1 MDFLQSNKDTP
12 RAACCGYLLYIL
24 RIEIHQKSI
33 KKILGRSPEIAGAL
47 DGSGC
52 FLLLRKKSYKSILN
66 LGAEPRNS
74 GSLGAALKNLWNLWN
89 LCEYEP

>member
-33 KKILGRSPEIAGAL
+33 KKILGRSPEMEEPWAARLFFIATQE
-47 DGSGC
+47 
-52 FLLLRKKSYKSILN
+52 II
-66 LGAEPRNS
+66 
-74 GSLGAALKNLWNLWN
+74 
-89 LCEYEP
+89 

>member
-33 KKILGRSPEIAGAL
+33 KKILGQSPEIVGAL
-47 DGSGC
+47 AR
-52 FLLLRKKSYKSILN
+52 L
-66 LGAEPRNS
+66 
-74 GSLGAALKNLWNLWN
+74 
-89 LCEYEP
+89 

>member
-1 MDFLQSNKDTP
+1 MDFLQSNKDTS
-12 RAACCGYLLYIL
+12 RAACCSYLLYIL

-33 KKILGRSPEIAGAL
+33 KKILGRSPEIEEPWMARLFFIAAQEI
-47 DGSGC
+47 
-52 FLLLRKKSYKSILN
+52 KQIILN
-66 LGAEPRNS
+66 LGARPRNS